1 MKKYKLQNNDYNNW
15 KVIYVLGDVNLNSD
29 YKIENNLMTIK
40 CEDSYIHLL
49 KKLVLAIIGIH
60 TNLYKDDN
68 KLILEGT

>member
-1 MKKYKLQNNDYNNW
+1 
-15 KVIYVLGDVNLNSD
+15 
-29 YKIENNLMTIK
+29 MTIK
-40 CEDSYIHLL
+40 CEDSYIQLL